1 MLEPVSG
8 DGTGDLYWKAACPL
22 AFRASA
28 PDILIS
34 LIAGYE
40 SCVYKCSSTLL
51 DLPLFLAYTAT
62 LDITASTVDY
72 LFCKHLYVKWKVVVS
87 LSSWKTSSVLLI
99 LGLATDSC
107 LILGIVYQFGESGS
121 HCSTLSLKTQVLI
134 FSIFSPTGYHICF
147 VSSPWNVLS
156 CLCLVTVDIQ
166 QLREPVMD
174 APKYRPA
181 TAFVLPPLRFAFFD
195 LCGLC
200 LRPGVSK
207 Y

>member
-51 DLPLFLAYTAT
+51 DLSLFLAYTAT
-62 LDITASTVDY
+62 LDITASTVDF

-107 LILGIVYQFGESGS
+107 LILGIVYQFGELGRRPM
-121 HCSTLSLKTQVLI
+121 SLFNIK
-134 FSIFSPTGYHICF
+134 FED
-147 VSSPWNVLS
+147 SSLNILHLFAYRVPHL
-156 CLCLVTVDIQ
+156 LCLVS
-166 QLREPVMD
+166 LECS
-174 APKYRPA
+174 
-181 TAFVLPPLRFAFFD
+181 FLPLFGY
-195 LCGLC
+195 C
-200 LRPGVSK
+200 
-207 Y
+207 